1 MAQQLYCDICASEE
15 PVQMLTNLADGSVL
29 MLGPACLP
37 HFYGSSVLLAMDAGE
52 HKGPAGKCQAC
63 RRMHER
69 MTTPVAPLDVQPAQ
83 PGSHNDDSD
92 TADPHHDPAAAYA
105 AGDDNPHRLAPSP
118 EAEVQ

>member
-37 HFYGSSVLLAMDAGE
+37 QFYGHSVLAVLDAGE

-63 RRMHER
+63 RRTHER
-69 MTTPVAPLDVQPAQ
+69 MTTPAAPAGAGDAPEGTTTNEPADTDRGTAQ
-83 PGSHNDDSD
+83 PDEQIRQ
-92 TADPHHDPAAAYA
+92 A
-105 AGDDNPHRLAPSP
+105 AG
-118 EAEVQ
+118 

>member
-15 PVQMLTNLADGSVL
+15 PVQMLTNLADGSIL

-37 HFYGSSVLLAMDAGE
+37 QFYGHSVLAAMDAGE

-69 MTTPVAPLDVQPAQ
+69 MTTPVAPLDVQPPADG
-83 PGSHNDDSD
+83 P
-92 TADPHHDPAAAYA
+92 ADPAPDTTDLEAA
-105 AGDDNPHRLAPSP
+105 
-118 EAEVQ
+118 EQ